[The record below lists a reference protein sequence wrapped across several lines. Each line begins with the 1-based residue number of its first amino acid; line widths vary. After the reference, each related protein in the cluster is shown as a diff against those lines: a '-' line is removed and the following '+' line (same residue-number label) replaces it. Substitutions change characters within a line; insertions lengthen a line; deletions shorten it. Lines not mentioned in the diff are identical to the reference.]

1 MLLINLVLSMSKIE
15 LVELEEFRCGAGRV
29 YSVAVDD
36 TEETLYDRFLEENKQ
51 EYKEELVEIMTKLNT
66 MSGKTGFTDT
76 FFKLNEGKPGDGICA
91 ITDWKG
97 KLRLYCIRFGNIL
110 LVLGGGGPK
119 TTRTY
124 QEAPKL
130 LSENLLLRSVSDVMA
145 EAIKEKDI
153 KIEEDGSLSGNL
165 VIEF

>member
-1 MLLINLVLSMSKIE
+1 MLWKNSVLIMSKIE

-36 TEETLYDRFLEENKQ
+36 AEGTLYDRFLEENEQ
-51 EYKEELVEIMTKLNT
+51 EYKDELVEIMTKLNT

-97 KLRLYCIRFGNIL
+97 KLRLYCIRFGKIL

-124 QEAPKL
+124 QEDPKL
-130 LSENLLLRSVSDVMA
+130 LSENLLLRNVSDAMA

-153 KIEEDGSLSGNL
+153 KIEEDGSLSGDL

>member
-1 MLLINLVLSMSKIE
+1 MKKIE

-36 TEETLYDRFLEENKQ
+36 ADFTLFDRFLEEN
-51 EYKEELVEIMTKLNT
+51 ERDSKEELVEIMAKLNT

-76 FFKLNEGKPGDGICA
+76 FFKQNEGRPGDGLCA
-91 ITDWKG
+91 ITDLKG

-119 TTRTY
+119 TTRTL
-124 QEAPKL
+124 QEDTKL
-130 LSENLLLRSVSDVMA
+130 LSENMLLRSLSDAMA
-145 EAIKEKDI
+145 EAIKERDI
-153 KIEEDGSLSGNL
+153 KIEEDGSLSGDL
-165 VIEF
+165 VIEL

>member
-1 MLLINLVLSMSKIE
+1 MSKIE
-15 LVELEEFRCGAGRV
+15 LVELEEFRRGAGRV
-29 YSVAVDD
+29 YSVAVDGAD
-36 TEETLYDRFLEENKQ
+36 FTLYDRFLEEN
-51 EYKEELVEIMTKLNT
+51 EGDSNEELVEIMTKLNT

-76 FFKLNEGKPGDGICA
+76 FFKLNEGRPGDGLCA
-91 ITDWKG
+91 ITDLKG

-124 QEAPKL
+124 QEDSKL
-130 LSENLLLRSVSDVMA
+130 LSENLLLQSVSDAMA

-153 KIEEDGSLSGNL
+153 KIEEDGSLTGDL
-165 VIEF
+165 VIEL

>member
-1 MLLINLVLSMSKIE
+1 MVRFE

-36 TEETLYDRFLEENKQ
+36 EGCTLYDRFLKEN
-51 EYKEELVEIMTKLNT
+51 EDESKEELVEIMTKLNT

-76 FFKLNEGKPGDGICA
+76 FFKQNEGRPGDGICA
-91 ITDWKG
+91 ITDLKG

-119 TTRTY
+119 ITRTY
-124 QEAPKL
+124 QEDPKL
-130 LSENLLLRSVSDVMA
+130 LSENLLLRSVSDAMV

-153 KIEEDGSLSGNL
+153 RIEEDGSLSGDL
-165 VIEF
+165 TIEY

>member
-1 MLLINLVLSMSKIE
+1 MKKIE
-15 LVELEEFRCGAGRV
+15 LVELEDFRCGAGRV

-36 TEETLYDRFLEENKQ
+36 ADFTLYDRFVEEN
-51 EYKEELVEIMTKLNT
+51 EDDSKEELVEIITKLNT

-76 FFKLNEGKPGDGICA
+76 FFKLNEGRPGDGICA

-119 TTRTY
+119 STRTY
-124 QEAPKL
+124 QEDPKL
-130 LSENLLLRSVSDVMA
+130 LSENLLLRSVSDAMA
-145 EAIKEKDI
+145 EAIKKKDI
-153 KIEEDGSLSGNL
+153 KINEDGSLSGSL

>member
-1 MLLINLVLSMSKIE
+1 MTKVE

-36 TEETLYDRFLEENKQ
+36 ADGTLYDRFLEENEQ

-66 MSGKTGFTDT
+66 MSSRTGFTDT
-76 FFKLNEGKPGDGICA
+76 FFKLNEGRPGDGICA

-119 TTRTY
+119 TTRKY
-124 QEAPKL
+124 QEDPKL
-130 LSENLLLRSVSDVMA
+130 LSENLLLRSVSDAMA

-153 KIEEDGSLSGNL
+153 RIEDDGSLSGDL

>member
-1 MLLINLVLSMSKIE
+1 MSRIE
-15 LVELEEFRCGAGRV
+15 LVELEEFSCGAGRV

-36 TEETLYDRFLEENKQ
+36 AKETLYDRFLEENEQ

-66 MSGKTGFTDT
+66 MSCKTGFTDT
-76 FFKLNEGKPGDGICA
+76 FFKLNEGTPGDGICA

-124 QEAPKL
+124 QEERKL
-130 LSENLLLRSVSDVMA
+130 L
-145 EAIKEKDI
+145 
-153 KIEEDGSLSGNL
+153 
-165 VIEF
+165 

>member
-1 MLLINLVLSMSKIE
+1 MTKVE

-36 TEETLYDRFLEENKQ
+36 ADGTLYDRFLEENEQ

-66 MSGKTGFTDT
+66 MSSRTGFTDT
-76 FFKLNEGKPGDGICA
+76 FFKLNEGRPGDGICA

-124 QEAPKL
+124 QEDPKL
-130 LSENLLLRSVSDVMA
+130 LSENLLLRSVSDAMA

-153 KIEEDGSLSGNL
+153 RIEYDGSLSGDL

>member
-1 MLLINLVLSMSKIE
+1 ME
-15 LVELEEFRCGAGRV
+15 LYRIFVVEKFGLKYVENRAGG
-29 YSVAVDD
+29 
-36 TEETLYDRFLEENKQ
+36 
-51 EYKEELVEIMTKLNT
+51 I
-66 MSGKTGFTDT
+66 GFIDT

-124 QEAPKL
+124 QEDPKL
-130 LSENLLLRSVSDVMA
+130 LSENLMLRSVSDVMT
-145 EAIKEKDI
+145 EAIREKGL
-153 KIEEDGSLSGNL
+153 KIEEDGSLSGDL